1 MQNTYRANHQ
11 LRFELKPRSWRGV
24 LDTTLC
30 DKVCQWLA
38 TGRWFS
44 LISST
49 NKNDCHDIAEIL
61 MKMALNTISQT
72 PSLSH
77 DKRYSMILSCHD
89 EGNDLQINTVI
100 LFVIY
105 SLKFV
110 YYWYCVVFLFCL
122 SSSCVPYVDS
132 FPVLYFFECPSVFS
146 NVYLELQRTK
156 IKS

>member
-1 MQNTYRANHQ
+1 MQNTYRANHH
-11 LRFELKPRSWRGV
+11 LRFELKSRSWRGV

-89 EGNDLQINTVI
+89 EGNDLQIKLCLDGQPLGSSQWYGSLNQLNNIYI
-100 LFVIY
+100 LNLVEHAFLKLLQFVEIQIN
-105 SLKFV
+105 LKHETQNQ
-110 YYWYCVVFLFCL
+110 
-122 SSSCVPYVDS
+122 SA
-132 FPVLYFFECPSVFS
+132 
-146 NVYLELQRTK
+146 
-156 IKS
+156 